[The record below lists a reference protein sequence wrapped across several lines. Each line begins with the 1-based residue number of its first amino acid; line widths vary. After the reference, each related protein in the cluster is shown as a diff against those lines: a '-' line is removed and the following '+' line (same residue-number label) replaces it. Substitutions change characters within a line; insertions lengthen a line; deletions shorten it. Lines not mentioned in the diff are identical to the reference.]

1 MTQAATFNSPL
12 EAGIRAVNILECAH
26 PQAYDLQRLVTFDY
40 LVVHTG
46 EIGGP
51 VSLHPKLPLSQ
62 TEILVRRR
70 LIEDG
75 ILLMMSHSLIERIVD
90 GNGITYR
97 AGNLAT
103 TFVSSIT
110 APYLKTL
117 HNRSTWVTEEFGPMN
132 DKALKETMKEYFDA
146 WIEQFQAVQH
156 SLGI

>member
-12 EAGIRAVNILECAH
+12 EAGIRAISILECAH

-51 VSLHPKLPLSQ
+51 ESLHPTLPLSQ
-62 TEILVRRR
+62 AEILVRRK

-75 ILLMMSHSLIERIVD
+75 ILLMMSYNLIERIVD

-97 AGNLAT
+97 AGDLAA

-117 HNRSTWVTEEFGPMN
+117 HDCSTWVTEEFGQMD
-132 DKALKETMKEYFDA
+132 DKTLKETMKEYFDA
-146 WIEQFQAVQH
+146 WIEQFHTVQH
-156 SLGI
+156 SLGV